1 MGGESTILDIQHFF
15 TSGPTVKM
23 HLKSLVGVLL
33 GETPVG
39 ALPPSLAP
47 VSVFLFRLV
56 VLCEY
61 IVSTSVNVIR
71 SNPTVFPQVRCPM
84 GKVMLMT

>member
-1 MGGESTILDIQHFF
+1 MDIQHFF

-33 GETPVG
+33 GESPVG

-47 VSVFLFRLV
+47 VSVVLFRLV
-56 VLCEY
+56 VLCKY
-61 IVSTSVNVIR
+61 IVSMSVNA
-71 SNPTVFPQVRCPM
+71 M
-84 GKVMLMT
+84 GLKL